1 MSHLGSSVNE
11 SQNAWYCKVHHPIS
25 HGFWLDPIPISWLQ
39 CDMNYG
45 LQPDIMM
52 VKSYYRCWIIKSMM
66 VIQKKL
72 GIKTRIKIIGQNHVI
87 QIFAKSPSH
96 FMVESLGF
104 PWLNPLIGTRPG
116 LKHFTAA
123 CQLFT
128 TRLAR
133 LRNASRSRGCETGT
147 CARVR
152 QGDNRAAWGIQGILV
167 ADFHGKIMENPTDMP
182 YPTPSSWMISG
193 YTHCLETPQK
203 WGLYF
208 TIFHQS
214 TWIFWLVSG
223 LKFVS
228 HWISMKHFSLISP
241 SWIWIF
247 HHPQLRSWFCSP
259 WMPSSPAHHTLESI
273 TTWQPSRKLPKTWV
287 WGGRW
292 IYGWIWM
299 AMEWWCFPVT
309 TTIDERVKEMTKSAL
324 NEGPAVSHWMIR
336 CKQEWKN
343 LAPTGFY
350 SYY

>member
-11 SQNAWYCKVHHPIS
+11 SQNAWYCRVHHPIS

-52 VKSYYRCWIIKSMM
+52 VKSYYRCWIIKSLFMM

-72 GIKTRIKIIGQNHVI
+72 GIKTRIKIIFGQNHVI
-87 QIFAKSPSH
+87 QISEISSH
-96 FMVESLGF
+96 FMFESPVF

-133 LRNASRSRGCETGT
+133 LRNARSSGCETGT

-167 ADFHGKIMENPTDMP
+167 ADFHGKIPPICHIPPQVAGWFRGIRVSPLLGNPN
-182 YPTPSSWMISG
+182 
-193 YTHCLETPQK
+193 K
-203 WGLYF
+203 WAV
-208 TIFHQS
+208 FH
-214 TWIFWLVSG
+214 
-223 LKFVS
+223 
-228 HWISMKHFSLISP
+228 HISP
-241 SWIWIF
+241 VDLDFFVGKWDEVCKPLDFDEAFFFDLPGSRIWNF
-247 HHPQLRSWFCSP
+247 HHPQLRSWSSSP

-273 TTWQPSRKLPKTWV
+273 TTWQPSRELPKTWV

-292 IYGWIWM
+292 IYLG
-299 AMEWWCFPVT
+299 
-309 TTIDERVKEMTKSAL
+309 KL
-324 NEGPAVSHWMIR
+324 
-336 CKQEWKN
+336 
-343 LAPTGFY
+343 
-350 SYY
+350 